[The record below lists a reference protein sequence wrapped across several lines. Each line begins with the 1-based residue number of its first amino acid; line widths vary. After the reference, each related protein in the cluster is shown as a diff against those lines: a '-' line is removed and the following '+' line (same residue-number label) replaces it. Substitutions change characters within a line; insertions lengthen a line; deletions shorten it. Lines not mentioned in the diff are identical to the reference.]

1 MPKLKQNGETGK
13 PHPQTGPTSLAG
25 KEKSSQNST
34 THGCRSTQHRILPG
48 ESEEEYRQ
56 LHNRWQQEYRPVN
69 DVDRAMIE
77 RLVQAEWRMIR
88 CERQLVETE
97 AHIGLKPIYEWTDD
111 DEKIMQRARR
121 YHREAQ
127 RLYTAARRD
136 LDSLRITRQRETVAI
151 VQAAKALQ
159 KLPVTNPADPQV
171 SQEGAIR
178 PADLLA
184 RLDSATQ
191 ENSSETPQP
200 DAKSEN
206 DPHKV

>member
-1 MPKLKQNGETGK
+1 
-13 PHPQTGPTSLAG
+13 
-25 KEKSSQNST
+25 
-34 THGCRSTQHRILPG
+34 
-48 ESEEEYRQ
+48 
-56 LHNRWQQEYRPVN
+56 
-69 DVDRAMIE
+69 
-77 RLVQAEWRMIR
+77 
-88 CERQLVETE
+88 
-97 AHIGLKPIYEWTDD
+97 
-111 DEKIMQRARR
+111 MQRARR

-184 RLDSATQ
+184 RLDSAKQ
-191 ENSSETPQP
+191 ENNSGTPQP
-200 DAKSEN
+200 DPKSEN
-206 DPHKV
+206 DPHQV